1 MEIINRND
9 VPAFITK
16 DKSEIRE
23 IMAPA
28 NSRIER
34 QSLAEAIVYPGD
46 STELHLHKTIE
57 EIYYILEGEGNMWQ
71 DGEERAINPGD
82 AIANPPGI
90 PHYITNTGDTPLVF
104 LCICVPNYTHEDTE
118 LVEQ

>member
-1 MEIINRND
+1 MQVINRNE

-28 NSRIER
+28 NSCIER

-46 STELHLHKTIE
+46 TTTTHIHKTVE
-57 EIYYILEGEGNMWQ
+57 ELYYILDGKGVMWQ
-71 DGEERAINPGD
+71 NGEEREVSGGD
-82 AIANPPGI
+82 AIANPPGV
-90 PHYITNTGDTPLVF
+90 PHRITNIGTSPLVF
-104 LCICVPNYTHEDTE
+104 LCLCVPNYTHDDTE
-118 LVEQ
+118 LLE

>member
-16 DKSEIRE
+16 DRSEIRE

-28 NSRIER
+28 NSCIER

-46 STELHLHKTIE
+46 TTATHIHKTVE
-57 EIYYILEGEGNMWQ
+57 EIYYILDGEGIMWQ
-71 DGEERAINPGD
+71 DGKERSVRPGD
-82 AIANPPGI
+82 AIANPPGV
-90 PHYITNTGDTPLVF
+90 PHRITNTGDSPLVF
-104 LCICVPNYTHEDTE
+104 LCICVPNYTHEDTVLLE
-118 LVEQ
+118 